1 MRIVLNADDFGFSA
15 DTVRA
20 TIECFES
27 GWLTSASLMPGMPA
41 TAEALVFASAH
52 PEFSFGVHLTFV
64 GDGAERSTA
73 PPDEVPALVDSDG
86 RFPPTNTVRLRALAR
101 RLPED
106 QIQREVEAQVRA
118 ITDLGVTVSHVDS
131 HRHLHKYG
139 PFRVALARVLPKLGV
154 ERVRNVQDVYIRRP
168 LRSPTFWLGAR
179 WRRRLMAQFTTT
191 THFYMATSARDGD
204 WTPLLEQL
212 RTVPPDATLEV
223 GAHPGYEEAWRSS
236 ERVALSTFAAAAAEA
251 GHALVP
257 WTEINRASR

>member
-41 TAEALVFASAH
+41 TAEALVFAAAH

-73 PPDEVPALVDSDG
+73 PPDEVPALVDAEG
-86 RFPPTNTVRLRALAR
+86 RFPPTNTVRLRALAG
-101 RLPED
+101 RLPEY

-118 ITDLGVTVSHVDS
+118 ITDLGVAVSHVDS

-139 PFRVALARVLPKLGV
+139 PFRAALARVLPRLGI

-168 LRSPTFWLGAR
+168 LSSPTFWLGAR
-179 WRRRLMAQFTTT
+179 WRRRLMLQFTTT
-191 THFYMATSARDGD
+191 THFYMATSARDDD

-223 GAHPGYEEAWRSS
+223 GAHPGYEQEWRSS
-236 ERVALSTFAAAAAEA
+236 ERIALSTFAAAAVDA

-257 WTEINRASR
+257 WTEVKRASR